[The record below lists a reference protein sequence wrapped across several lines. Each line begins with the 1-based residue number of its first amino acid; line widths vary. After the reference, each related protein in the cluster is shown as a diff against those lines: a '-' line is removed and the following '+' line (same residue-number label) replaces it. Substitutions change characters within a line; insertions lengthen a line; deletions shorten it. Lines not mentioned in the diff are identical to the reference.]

1 MKTSLAIVVCA
12 VALALVMFAPSK
24 ASAGGRYYDDG
35 YGYGYAY
42 GYCCPT
48 CGYVRGRGFNRRY
61 GYGRAYGSPRYAYG
75 RYGYGRGYPRARG
88 YARRSA
94 RRGW

>member
-12 VALALVMFAPSK
+12 VAAVLMMFAPSK
-24 ASAGGRYYDDG
+24 ASAGGRYYSD
-35 YGYGYAY
+35 GYGYAY
-42 GYCCPT
+42 GYCCPG

-61 GYGRAYGSPRYAYG
+61 AYGRGYAYD
-75 RYGYGRGYPRARG
+75 RYGYGRGYPRGRA